1 MIFYGKCFLAS
12 KWTENIITFELVLIF
27 KFLYIYIFK
36 CGSFLRKCRKINTM
50 YEILVILYIRIDTLL
65 SKKYRVDKNTF
76 LMKCID
82 TCLTLLSEVIR
93 SMNSLITYYLT
104 QQILKVIKLYVFNT
118 CTFFV
123 ITLVFCHQSLTHLS
137 EKRRYLIQCA

>member
-123 ITLVFCHQSLTHLS
+123 ITLVFCH
-137 EKRRYLIQCA
+137 

>member
-1 MIFYGKCFLAS
+1 MAVFF
-12 KWTENIITFELVLIF
+12 
-27 KFLYIYIFK
+27 
-36 CGSFLRKCRKINTM
+36 RKCRKINTM
-50 YEILVILYIRIDTLL
+50 YEILVILYIRIDILL

-93 SMNSLITYYLT
+93 SMNPLITYYLT

-123 ITLVFCHQSLTHLS
+123 ITLVFCH
-137 EKRRYLIQCA
+137 